1 MELCVERLGDANL
14 GLRQNALDMIK
25 QEVAGAT
32 SSMTSV
38 PKPLK
43 FLTPLYPKMKQIYE
57 EYKAI
62 DSFKVSLLMLF
73 NVILETTV

>member
-1 MELCVERLGDANL
+1 
-14 GLRQNALDMIK
+14 MIK

-43 FLTPLYPKMKQIYE
+43 FMTPLYPKLKKIMEDLKN
-57 EYKAI
+57 
-62 DSFKVSLLMLF
+62 DS
-73 NVILETTV
+73 T